1 MRYRLIADDGSEK
14 KFIDI
19 PTEILP
25 IKRTL
30 GVALKSKL
38 GKNKTRRKTNH
49 IKSTKA
55 LINNGHN
62 RNKRKSKT
70 K

>member
-1 MRYRLIADDGSEK
+1 MRYRLIAEDGSVK
-14 KFIDI
+14 KSLDI
-19 PTEILP
+19 PTELLP

-30 GVALKSKL
+30 GVVLKSKL
-38 GKNKTRRKTNH
+38 GKSKKRRKTNN

-55 LINNGHN
+55 LINNGYN